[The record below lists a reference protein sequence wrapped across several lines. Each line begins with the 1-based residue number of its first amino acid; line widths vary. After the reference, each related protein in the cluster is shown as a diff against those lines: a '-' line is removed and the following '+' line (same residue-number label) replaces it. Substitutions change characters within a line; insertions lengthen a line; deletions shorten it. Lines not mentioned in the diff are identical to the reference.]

1 MKFAAP
7 DCSSRKCGIAVRRCI
22 FQGRSRPRKG
32 MSKAPGRCWNTI
44 LDCFLQGN
52 RSACADRPIDVV
64 AGSKVSAGHFS
75 KYRCRGEKACVAG
88 KSGPADRGV
97 VDPVVRGFS
106 FRAVHAGRALFCGAF
121 GQGEEDVLR
130 KIPDENIFIRDFVA
144 ILTKWRNLL
153 SVRPLRIT
161 SCCGDPTSGVPDPPL
176 SVLLHSRYP
185 MPSPRLCRIR
195 DRRRSSCA
203 RAAV

>member
-7 DCSSRKCGIAVRRCI
+7 DCGSRKCGIAVRHCI
-22 FQGRSRPRKG
+22 LRSRPRPRKG
-32 MSKAPGRCWNTI
+32 MSNVPERCWNTV
-44 LDCFLQGN
+44 LDCLLQGN
-52 RSACADRPIDVV
+52 RSACADRPVDVV
-64 AGSKVSAGHFS
+64 AGSKVSAGIFEVS
-75 KYRCRGEKACVAG
+75 LSRGESLRSRKEWRRRRRHRSHRMRLFA
-88 KSGPADRGV
+88 SGRSCRTGLV
-97 VDPVVRGFS
+97 
-106 FRAVHAGRALFCGAF
+106 CGAF

-130 KIPDENIFIRDFVA
+130 KIPDEYIFIRDFVA

-153 SVRPLRIT
+153 SVRLLRIT
-161 SCCGDPTSGVPDPPL
+161 FCCGDPTSGVPGPPL
-176 SVLLHSRYP
+176 SGLPHSRYP

>member
-7 DCSSRKCGIAVRRCI
+7 DCGSRKCGIAVRHCI
-22 FQGRSRPRKG
+22 LRSRPRPRKG
-32 MSKAPGRCWNTI
+32 MSNVPERCWNTV
-44 LDCFLQGN
+44 LDCLLQGN
-52 RSACADRPIDVV
+52 RSACADRPVDVV
-64 AGSKVSAGHFS
+64 AGSKVSAGIFRS
-75 KYRCRGEKACVAG
+75 IVVGAGMRGG
-88 KSGPADRGV
+88 GGGGS
-97 VDPVVRGFS
+97 DPIVGGFS
-106 FRAVHAGRALFCGAF
+106 RRAVRAGRAVFCGAF

-130 KIPDENIFIRDFVA
+130 KIPDEYIFIRDFVA

-153 SVRPLRIT
+153 SVRLLRIT
-161 SCCGDPTSGVPDPPL
+161 FCCGDPTSGVPGPPL
-176 SVLLHSRYP
+176 SGLPHSRYP

>member
-7 DCSSRKCGIAVRRCI
+7 DCGSRKCGIAVRHCI
-22 FQGRSRPRKG
+22 LRSRPRPRKG
-32 MSKAPGRCWNTI
+32 MSNVPERCWNTV
-44 LDCFLQGN
+44 LDCLLQGN
-52 RSACADRPIDVV
+52 RSACADRPVDVV
-64 AGSKVSAGHFS
+64 AGSKVSAGIFRS
-75 KYRCRGEKACVAG
+75 IVVEGRKPAEPERVAEAEA
-88 KSGPADRGV
+88 SSIPSYEAFRVGPFVPDGPCFA
-97 VDPVVRGFS
+97 
-106 FRAVHAGRALFCGAF
+106 GAF

-130 KIPDENIFIRDFVA
+130 KIPDEYIFIRDFVA

-153 SVRPLRIT
+153 SVRLLRIT
-161 SCCGDPTSGVPDPPL
+161 FCCGDPTSGVPGPPL
-176 SVLLHSRYP
+176 SGLPHSRYP

>member
-7 DCSSRKCGIAVRRCI
+7 DCGSRKCGIAVRHCI
-22 FQGRSRPRKG
+22 LRSRPRPRKG
-32 MSKAPGRCWNTI
+32 MSNVPERCWNTV
-44 LDCFLQGN
+44 LDCLLQGN
-52 RSACADRPIDVV
+52 RSACADRPVDVV
-64 AGSKVSAGHFS
+64 AGSKVSAGIFRSIVVEGRKPAEPERVAEAEASSIPSYEAFS
-75 KYRCRGEKACVAG
+75 R
-88 KSGPADRGV
+88 
-97 VDPVVRGFS
+97 
-106 FRAVHAGRALFCGAF
+106 RAVRAGRALFCGAF

-130 KIPDENIFIRDFVA
+130 KIPDEYIFIRDFVA

-153 SVRPLRIT
+153 SVRLLRIT
-161 SCCGDPTSGVPDPPL
+161 FCCGDPTSGVPGPPL
-176 SVLLHSRYP
+176 SGLPHSRYP